1 MSFSHFEAVNKVVR
15 RELLRELWNALW
27 GKKTMFLPSPKSGG
41 FVLDN
46 AMTTCTKAT
55 ASPWFCAGWSLHA
68 HFALSIKQNLSLRD
82 SKYNAEIVHVFFVL
96 SFLKFHA
103 HSQICTSS
111 LWQLLFFATPMFIL
125 TVAVVCAIDYWPEHF
140 SSAQIPARCA
150 RAGKRA
156 PITTAADNI
165 HKYMY
170 FFIVFQRK

>member
-1 MSFSHFEAVNKVVR
+1 MIFSHFEAVNKVVR

-27 GKKTMFLPSPKSGG
+27 GKQTMFLPSPKSGG

-46 AMTTCTKAT
+46 AMTTCAKAT

-111 LWQLLFFATPMFIL
+111 LRQLLFFTTPHVHTDGSCRLCYRLL
-125 TVAVVCAIDYWPEHF
+125 TWTLQQCTDSRKMRTRWKA
-140 SSAQIPARCA
+140 SANHDCSR
-150 RAGKRA
+150 R
-156 PITTAADNI
+156 
-165 HKYMY
+165 HS
-170 FFIVFQRK
+170 